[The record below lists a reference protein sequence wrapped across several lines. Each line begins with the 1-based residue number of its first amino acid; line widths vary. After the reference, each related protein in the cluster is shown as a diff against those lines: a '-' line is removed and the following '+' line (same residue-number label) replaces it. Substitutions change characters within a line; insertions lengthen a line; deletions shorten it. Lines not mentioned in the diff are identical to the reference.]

1 MKLRQEEAMDGL
13 DLTIMRVRAGITQ
26 YELAQRSG
34 IHPARISAMERG
46 QRPIID
52 AVVDALSHEMS
63 GVGRE
68 RAE

>member
-1 MKLRQEEAMDGL
+1 
-13 DLTIMRVRAGITQ
+13 MRVRAGITQ

-34 IHPARISAMERG
+34 IHPARISETERG
-46 QRPIID
+46 QRPITD

>member
-1 MKLRQEEAMDGL
+1 MDGL
-13 DLTIMRVRAGITQ
+13 DLRIMRVRAGITQ

-34 IHPARISAMERG
+34 IHPARISETERR
-46 QRPIID
+46 QRPISD